1 MGKKKAPAP
10 PKPVTKSY
18 AEQLQETLAAQKQA
32 APELFALSQE
42 YIPKYAGLESQ
53 VATQIAQADLA
64 RTQGLLP
71 GYAGLEADYARA
83 RQQNQQQALQERGA
97 GFVGAY
103 QAAGGAQDLLGGLRR
118 YAEQQQALGGD
129 ISPEEQRMIDQQAR
143 AGYAA
148 RGTALG
154 GQSNLAEVMNRYSY
168 RTGRERERQ
177 GYAAQTAGFLQQ
189 QAAPAMA
196 AFQATPDFAGQLG
209 GSTQATLAQQQLA
222 GPQYFNPESALSAQM
237 SSENLKSLNQYN
249 LAKWKAENTK
259 SKGFGQVIG
268 TALGAAGGFLVGGP
282 AGAVAGANIGG
293 SIGKAV

>member
-18 AEQLQETLAAQKQA
+18 AEQLKETLAAQKQT

-64 RTQGLLP
+64 RTRGLLP
-71 GYAGLEADYARA
+71 GYTGLEADYARA

-129 ISPEEQRMIDQQAR
+129 ISPEEQRMLDQQAR

-154 GQSNLAEVMNRYSY
+154 GQANLAEVMNRYAA

-177 GYAAQTAGFLQQ
+177 SFAAQTAGFLQQ

-196 AFQATPDFAGQLG
+196 AFQATPDFAGLLG
-209 GSTQATLAQQQLA
+209 GATQQTYAQQQLA
-222 GPQYFNPESALSAQM
+222 GPQYFNPESALSAQI
-237 SSENLKSLNQYN
+237 SSQNLQALNQYN
-249 LAKWKAENTK
+249 MAKWKAENTK
-259 SKGFGQVIG
+259 SKGFMGTGIG
-268 TALGAAGGFLVGGP
+268 AALGFGIGVLGGP
-282 AGAVAGANIGG
+282 IGALQGAAIG
-293 SIGKAV
+293 SSFNS

>member
-1 MGKKKAPAP
+1 MGKKKAPSP
-10 PKPVTKSY
+10 PAPVTKSY
-18 AEQLQETLAAQKQA
+18 AEQLQETLAAQAQA
-32 APELFALSQE
+32 APQLLALSRQ
-42 YIPKYAGLESQ
+42 YIPEYAKLESE

-71 GYAGLEADYARA
+71 GYTGLEADYARA

-97 GFVGAY
+97 GFVEAY
-103 QAAGGAQDLLGGLRR
+103 QAAGGAKDLLGGLRK

-129 ISPEEQRMIDQQAR
+129 ISPEEQRMIDQQTR

-196 AFQATPDFAGQLG
+196 SFQATPDFAGLLG

-222 GPQYFNPESALSAQM
+222 GPQYFNPESALSAQI
-237 SSENLKSLNQYN
+237 SSGNLKALNQYN
-249 LAKWKAENTK
+249 LAKFKADNTK
-259 SKGFGQVIG
+259 SKGWGPAIG
-268 TALGAAGGFLVGGP
+268 TLLFGKTIGEPLGGMF
-282 AGAVAGANIGG
+282 
-293 SIGKAV
+293 

>member
-1 MGKKKAPAP
+1 MGKKKAPEP

-71 GYAGLEADYARA
+71 GYTSLEADYAKA
-83 RQQNQQQALQERGA
+83 RQEAQQRALQERGA

-103 QAAGGAQDLLGGLRR
+103 QAAGGAQGLLGGLRK

-129 ISPEEQRMIDQQAR
+129 ISPEEQRMLDQQTR

-148 RGTALG
+148 RNTLLG
-154 GQSNLAEVMNRYSY
+154 GQSNLAEVMNRYAY

-177 GYAAQTAGFLQQ
+177 AYAAQTAGFLQQ

-196 AFQATPDFAGQLG
+196 AFQSTPDFAGLLG
-209 GSTQATLAQQQLA
+209 GSTQQTYAQQQLA
-222 GPQYFNPESALSAQM
+222 GPQYFNPESALSAQIG
-237 SSENLKSLNQYN
+237 SQNLQALNQYN
-249 LAKWKAENTK
+249 MAKWKADNTK
-259 SKGFGQVIG
+259 SKGFKGAGIG
-268 TALGAAGGFLVGGP
+268 AALGFGIGVLGGP
-282 AGAVAGANIGG
+282 IGAIQGAAIGHAFD
-293 SIGKAV
+293 S

>member
-1 MGKKKAPAP
+1 MGKKKAPTP

-64 RTQGLLP
+64 RTQGLMP

-83 RQQNQQQALQERGA
+83 RQQNRQQALQERGA

-103 QAAGGAQDLLGGLRR
+103 QAAGGAQNLLSGLQG
-118 YAEQQQALGGD
+118 YAEQQQALGGN
-129 ISPEEQRMIDQQAR
+129 ISPEEQRMIDQQTR

-196 AFQATPDFAGQLG
+196 AFQSTPDFAGLLG
-209 GSTQATLAQQQLA
+209 GATQQTFAQQQLA
-222 GPQYFNPESALSAQM
+222 GPQYFNPESVLSAEIG
-237 SSENLKSLNQYN
+237 SGNLKALNQYN
-249 LAKWKAENTK
+249 LAKWKADNTK
-259 SKGFGQVIG
+259 SKGWGPAIG
-268 TALGAAGGFLVGGP
+268 TALFGKT
-282 AGAVAGANIGG
+282 IGEPLG
-293 SIGKAV
+293 SIF

>member
-10 PKPVTKSY
+10 PAPVTKSY

-32 APELFALSQE
+32 APELLALSRQ
-42 YIPKYAGLESQ
+42 YIPEYAKLESE

-64 RTQGLLP
+64 RTQGLMP
-71 GYAGLEADYARA
+71 GYAGLESDYARM
-83 RQQNQQQALQERGA
+83 RQEAQQKALQERGA

-103 QAAGGAQDLLGGLRR
+103 QAAGGAQDLLSGLRK
-118 YAEQQQALGGD
+118 YAEQQQALGGEL
-129 ISPEEQRMIDQQAR
+129 SEEDMRRIKEQSL

-154 GQSNLAEVMNRYSY
+154 GQANLAEVMNRYAA

-196 AFQATPDFAGQLG
+196 SFQATPDFAGLLG
-209 GSTQATLAQQQLA
+209 GATQQTFAQQQLA
-222 GPQYFNPESALSAQM
+222 GPQYFNPESSLSAQIG
-237 SSENLKSLNQYN
+237 SQNLQALNQYN
-249 LAKWKAENTK
+249 LSKWQASQKK
-259 SKGFGQVIG
+259 SKGWGPAIG
-268 TALGAAGGFLVGGP
+268 TVLFGKTIGEPLGGMF
-282 AGAVAGANIGG
+282 
-293 SIGKAV
+293 

>member
-10 PKPVTKSY
+10 PTPVTKSY
-18 AEQLQETLAAQKQA
+18 AEQLQETLAAQKQV
-32 APELFALSQE
+32 APELLALSRQ
-42 YIPKYAGLESQ
+42 YIPEYAKLESE
-53 VATQIAQADLA
+53 VATQLAQADLA
-64 RTQGLLP
+64 RTQGLMP
-71 GYAGLEADYARA
+71 GYAGLESDYARM
-83 RQQNQQQALQERGA
+83 RQEAQQKALQERGA

-103 QAAGGAQDLLGGLRR
+103 QAAGGAQNLLSGLRG

-129 ISPEEQRMIDQQAR
+129 FSPEEQRMIDQQTR

-196 AFQATPDFAGQLG
+196 SFQATPDFAGLLG
-209 GSTQATLAQQQLA
+209 GATQQTYAQQQLA
-222 GPQYFNPESALSAQM
+222 GPQYFNPESALSAQV
-237 SSENLKSLNQYN
+237 SSQNLQALNQYN
-249 LAKWKAENTK
+249 MAKWKADNTK
-259 SKGFGQVIG
+259 SKGFMGTGIG
-268 TALGAAGGFLVGGP
+268 AALGFGIGVLGGP
-282 AGAVAGANIGG
+282 IGALQGAAIGSSFNG
-293 SIGKAV
+293 

>member
-1 MGKKKAPAP
+1 MAKKKAPRP

-18 AEQLQETLAAQKQA
+18 AEQLQETLAAQRLI

-42 YIPKYAGLESQ
+42 YIPKYAELESQ

-71 GYAGLEADYARA
+71 GYTALEADYARA

-97 GFVGAY
+97 SFVEAY
-103 QAAGGAQDLLGGLRR
+103 QAAGGAKDLLGGLRK

-129 ISPEEQRMIDQQAR
+129 TSPEEQRMIDQQTR

-177 GYAAQTAGFLQQ
+177 GFAAQTAGFLQQ

-196 AFQATPDFAGQLG
+196 SFQATPDFAGLLG
-209 GSTQATLAQQQLA
+209 GATQQTFAQQQLA
-222 GPQYFNPESALSAQM
+222 GPQYFNPESALSAQIG
-237 SSENLKSLNQYN
+237 SQNLQALNQYN
-249 LAKWKAENTK
+249 MAKWQASQKK
-259 SKGFGQVIG
+259 SKGFGSVIG
-268 TALGAAGGFLVGGP
+268 TGLGAIGGFFVGGP
-282 AGAVAGANIGG
+282 AGSVAGANIGG
-293 SIGKAV
+293 QIGGAF

>member
-10 PKPVTKSY
+10 PAPIIKTY
-18 AEQLQETLAAQKQA
+18 AEQLKETLAAQKQI

-53 VATQIAQADLA
+53 VATQLAEADLA
-64 RTQGLLP
+64 RTRGLMP
-71 GYAGLEADYARA
+71 GYAGLEAEYARA
-83 RQQNQQQALQERGA
+83 RQTAQQQALQERGA

-103 QAAGGAQDLLGGLRR
+103 QAAGGAADLLSGLRK
-118 YAEQQQALGGD
+118 YAEQQQALGGEL
-129 ISPEEQRMIDQQAR
+129 SPEEQRQIEQQTR

-154 GQSNLAEVMNRYSY
+154 GQANLAEVMNRYAA

-177 GYAAQTAGFLQQ
+177 AFASQTAGFLQQ

-196 AFQATPDFAGQLG
+196 AFQATPDFAGLLG

-222 GPQYFNPESALSAQM
+222 GPQYFNPESALGAQIG
-237 SSENLKSLNQYN
+237 SQNLQAMNQYN
-249 LAKWKAENTK
+249 MAKWQASQKK
-259 SKGFGQVIG
+259 SKGW
-268 TALGAAGGFLVGGP
+268 LGAG
-282 AGAVAGANIGG
+282 IGG
-293 SIGKAV
+293 VLFGLPGAAIGHAFD

>member
-10 PKPVTKSY
+10 PAPVTKSY

-32 APELFALSQE
+32 APELLALSRQ
-42 YIPKYAGLESQ
+42 YIPEYAKLESE

-64 RTQGLLP
+64 RTQGLMP
-71 GYAGLEADYARA
+71 GYAGLESDYARM
-83 RQQNQQQALQERGA
+83 RQEAQQKALQERGA

-103 QAAGGAQDLLGGLRR
+103 QAAGGAQDLLSGLRK
-118 YAEQQQALGGD
+118 YAEQQQAMGGEL
-129 ISPEEQRMIDQQAR
+129 SPEEQRMIDQQTR

-154 GQSNLAEVMNRYSY
+154 GQSNLAEVMNRYAA

-196 AFQATPDFAGQLG
+196 SFQATPDFAGLLG
-209 GSTQATLAQQQLA
+209 GATQQTFAQQQLA
-222 GPQYFNPESALSAQM
+222 GPQYFNPESSLSAQIG
-237 SSENLKSLNQYN
+237 SQNLQALNQYN
-249 LAKWKAENTK
+249 MAKWKADNTK
-259 SKGFGQVIG
+259 SKGFMG
-268 TALGAAGGFLVGGP
+268 TGIGAAVGFGIGMLGGP
-282 AGAVAGANIGG
+282 IGALQGAAIG
-293 SIGKAV
+293 SAFNR